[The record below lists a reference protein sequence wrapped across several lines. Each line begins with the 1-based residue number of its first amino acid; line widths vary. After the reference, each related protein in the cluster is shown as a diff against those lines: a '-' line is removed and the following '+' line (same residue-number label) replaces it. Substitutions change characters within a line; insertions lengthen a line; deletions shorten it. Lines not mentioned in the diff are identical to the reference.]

1 MENESSYDG
10 IPILSICGISLCLCE
25 VTVTSN
31 MHDSIMG
38 IESSSFASKIVGLIY
53 ILLFVCLFVVILPIS
68 IGPLTLRYIV
78 VTFQGLHNSR
88 RNKAALHNSNR
99 VTEYMQ
105 VSMLVNTML
114 CFNKRYIGTC
124 IYSEKYASSTCI

>member
-53 ILLFVCLFVVILPIS
+53 ILLFVCLFVCRDTTYS
-68 IGPLTLRYIV
+68 IRT
-78 VTFQGLHNSR
+78 
-88 RNKAALHNSNR
+88 
-99 VTEYMQ
+99 
-105 VSMLVNTML
+105 
-114 CFNKRYIGTC
+114 
-124 IYSEKYASSTCI
+124 YAMHSH